1 MAAEPEPFVAA
12 EPEPFVAAEPEPDF
26 EPAPDLE
33 PAPFVASEPDEVPA
47 FTETPVMAAYEPPPA
62 GLFSRAAAER
72 RETLARIVERGV
84 NDEDVD
90 GLLRLLQDPERD
102 IRRGAI
108 EALAQRAD
116 HVGAAAVRQALLDPT
131 DDVRA
136 AAVRLAGARSASDV
150 PEVLPLVASRHWPL
164 AQQAALDVIPGLV
177 ARAGLTEPDLEAL
190 LAAIGHLD
198 SQPVEAERGG
208 FAALAE
214 AIGRDH
220 LIAALETG
228 GATALGAGRLLV
240 EEGSDQS
247 LRAVAARTA
256 EPDEEMRNLA
266 QGAADLLGEE
276 PEMEEE
282 TLVEEEPAREA
293 VEQEEAPYDA
303 PQSEM
308 LAGLARAL
316 HDPDDMVRRRA
327 RDALAGLD
335 RGTLSGWVRDSLRGR
350 DDERA
355 ALAAEVAGVAA
366 LTEAAPEVLVRAT
379 AFEPEARGSF
389 VRALSS
395 FQMESQAMVGLA
407 HGVDPSRRPEAI
419 RVVWQVAGRP
429 ALAHLRGLLEDSQA
443 AVRVAVLDAFGDSGD
458 PSAIEVAAGVL
469 ERDSSPVVRATAI
482 QVIGRAG
489 IEQREAALAQALTDP
504 DPDVRATAV
513 EALPAG
519 MGPRA
524 GQLLLDALS
533 DQDERVWRAAIR
545 HLSSLPERDRGV
557 AWQAILRC
565 PDSRREELVTTLER
579 TSSEALALLAMDHLS
594 SPDPSERALAITL
607 AGRAGRPESAR
618 AIAGAL
624 QDPSPQVR
632 RMAARALTSAR
643 WWPGGWPSRSAPR
656 RYAVRPAR
664 CWPGWG
670 RPPSIPWWTSSWTTR
685 TATSPRR
692 LARSSRTW
700 WARTCSWTASR
711 PWTPT
716 SACARSRCWE
726 PSAASAAWTG

>member
-1 MAAEPEPFVAA
+1 MSEKEPAKRGILASLLGLFGEEDELEDQSRPGTGFEIHEEPRAERQPGPATAEPVPPAPPSPEPAPFRAPVVRESYEPGWYAVSASQWDNGGEDTDAPAAPTPRHPAPVPPPEPAPSFGPGDAYVQEDPLARMVGERAEQENEFGYEYGYEPEPEPEPEPPAEAPSIEPVVVPEPPSLHVEAQQPGPDAPPFQAAWDEAAGFATPREEPSEAEPVAEVAEAPQAEPEPEPFVAPVPEPEPFVAAEPEPFVAAEPEPFVAA

-379 AFEPEARGSF
+379 AFEPEARG
-389 VRALSS
+389 
-395 FQMESQAMVGLA
+395 
-407 HGVDPSRRPEAI
+407 
-419 RVVWQVAGRP
+419 
-429 ALAHLRGLLEDSQA
+429 
-443 AVRVAVLDAFGDSGD
+443 
-458 PSAIEVAAGVL
+458 
-469 ERDSSPVVRATAI
+469 
-482 QVIGRAG
+482 
-489 IEQREAALAQALTDP
+489 
-504 DPDVRATAV
+504 
-513 EALPAG
+513 
-519 MGPRA
+519 
-524 GQLLLDALS
+524 
-533 DQDERVWRAAIR
+533 
-545 HLSSLPERDRGV
+545 
-557 AWQAILRC
+557 
-565 PDSRREELVTTLER
+565 
-579 TSSEALALLAMDHLS
+579 
-594 SPDPSERALAITL
+594 
-607 AGRAGRPESAR
+607 
-618 AIAGAL
+618 
-624 QDPSPQVR
+624 
-632 RMAARALTSAR
+632 
-643 WWPGGWPSRSAPR
+643 
-656 RYAVRPAR
+656 
-664 CWPGWG
+664 
-670 RPPSIPWWTSSWTTR
+670 
-685 TATSPRR
+685 
-692 LARSSRTW
+692 
-700 WARTCSWTASR
+700 
-711 PWTPT
+711 
-716 SACARSRCWE
+716 
-726 PSAASAAWTG
+726 